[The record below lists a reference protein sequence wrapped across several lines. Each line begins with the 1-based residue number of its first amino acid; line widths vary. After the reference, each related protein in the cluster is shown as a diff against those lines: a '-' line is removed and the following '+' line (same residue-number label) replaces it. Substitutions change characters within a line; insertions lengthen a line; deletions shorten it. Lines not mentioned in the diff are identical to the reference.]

1 MVPLAWVNERNSV
14 VDLSKWRELR
24 GDSAHDIGELLID
37 LVAELLYSL
46 RGGSRS
52 WWIRGRSDHPMDA
65 VINILP
71 PL

>member
-1 MVPLAWVNERNSV
+1 MVPLAQVNERNLV
-14 VDLSKWRELR
+14 VDLSKWWELW
-24 GDSAHDIGELLID
+24 GDSAHDIGKLLID
-37 LVAELLYSL
+37 LVAELLYLL

-52 WWIRGRSDHPMDA
+52 WWIRRRSDHLMDM